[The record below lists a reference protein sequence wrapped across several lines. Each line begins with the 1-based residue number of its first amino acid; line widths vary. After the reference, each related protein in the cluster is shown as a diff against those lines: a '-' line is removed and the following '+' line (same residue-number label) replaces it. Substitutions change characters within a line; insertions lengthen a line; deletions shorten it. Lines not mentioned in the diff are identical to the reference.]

1 MTPLHFI
8 LELYI
13 VIFYDIDKNAISTI
27 KKCIERAKLTVLMLF
42 RISGTNVS
50 GKWQKI
56 WILAS
61 HGDQDQS
68 PIRHGGRYLQGKPAR
83 VAATLKTKHGSQIL
97 VS

>member
-1 MTPLHFI
+1 
-8 LELYI
+8 
-13 VIFYDIDKNAISTI
+13 
-27 KKCIERAKLTVLMLF
+27 MLLP
-42 RISGTNVS
+42 ISGTNVS

-83 VAATLKTKHGSQIL
+83 VAATLKTKYGSQIL